1 MQKKLVEGIIN
12 SKDYKLL
19 SDEDK
24 AKAIQAAYTYA
35 RETALGDVI
44 EKHPGL
50 SAQWMQELKG
60 NISEGIIRHIATGT
74 NDKYTDLSV
83 EKASFVTDLI
93 KGIKPEGKAKS
104 ATPIQKIEAVTKAD
118 NKLTAQEQQQVIE
131 DILDDKGYVKYL
143 EVLKLS
149 DKNGGKLDN
158 DDYAASYR
166 IYLDE
171 DEKGGKGQK
180 DRTVK
185 AFQQALG
192 VSQAVAK
199 KLYEIYS

>member
-1 MQKKLVEGIIN
+1 
-12 SKDYKLL
+12 
-19 SDEDK
+19 
-24 AKAIQAAYTYA
+24 
-35 RETALGDVI
+35 
-44 EKHPGL
+44 
-50 SAQWMQELKG
+50 MQELKG

-74 NDKYTDLSV
+74 NDKYADLPV

-104 ATPIQKIEAVTKAD
+104 ATAIQKIEAVTKAD
-118 NKLTAQEQQQVIE
+118 NKLTAQEQQKVIE
-131 DILDDKGYVKYL
+131 DILDDKGYAKYL

-171 DEKGGKGQK
+171 DKKGGKGTK
-180 DRTVK
+180 DRTIRS
-185 AFQQALG
+185 FQQALG
-192 VSQAVAK
+192 VSQTVAK
-199 KLYEIYS
+199 KLYEIYH